1 MTLFFFSL
9 FFFIG
14 PKYELNSEKDRKK
27 VFRELRCNK
36 YKMEEYFEKNTN
48 YYYFL
53 ARKSEII
60 RLTEQILDAV
70 NSGDFDSYTWVSF
83 S

>member
-48 YYYFL
+48 YYYF
-53 ARKSEII
+53 
-60 RLTEQILDAV
+60 
-70 NSGDFDSYTWVSF
+70 F
-83 S
+83 SPQERNNPINRADLRRGQFRRF

>member
-1 MTLFFFSL
+1 MTLFFLSL

-48 YYYFL
+48 YYYF
-53 ARKSEII
+53 
-60 RLTEQILDAV
+60 
-70 NSGDFDSYTWVSF
+70 F
-83 S
+83 SPQE